1 MRLRDWFIL
10 VAVVFATLQ
19 LWAMWSQYCYERG
32 YAAGAEQAAF
42 DA

>member
-10 VAVVFATLQ
+10 IGTVSA
-19 LWAMWSQYCYERG
+19 LWLLFTMWSQYCYTRG
-32 YAAGAEQAAF
+32 YEAGSEQAAF